1 MRLVARVAATLALTT
16 AVAVW
21 TAAGPAAA
29 DEADVDR
36 YLDEVAVELSQ
47 PGVWIDPD
55 ASDAFGRDEA
65 ADLDEAAAAA
75 PVDMRIA
82 VVPAWKLDPEG
93 QDRLVGR
100 FLLYEGE
107 ELASQLYDR
116 VGVDGVYL
124 VMSVADSSYD
134 GRGLWGVQH
143 SEDGPAYY
151 VEDAIDQAVDCCAPE
166 YGPMIDRF
174 IDRASE
180 VDHPFYIDVA
190 PWAGGAVGVAGL
202 WWGGTTLSA
211 RRRRRADEQGHLD
224 VVRPMLTEEVIELS
238 DRVSD
243 LPTTSDIAQAALTKE
258 ILDTVEKARH
268 PAGQGGLRRR
278 RPGGDVAARH
288 SALQDRLP
296 RGAAAG
302 KAGPRA
308 DAAVLLRP
316 AARAEHAAA
325 AVDAGRG
332 RRTRGAGLRP
342 VRRPARRRRGAA
354 GPRDG
359 TGPLLGGR
367 RGPRRLHRGLLER
380 HGRHL
385 ALPAR
390 RPLARPRLAVEPVGV
405 AAAAGQAREH
415 APVDEPCGQRG
426 DGVLRRRLLGLQRR
440 LGRLRRVQRTEPA
453 AQLRRWVEPAID
465 APVRRRPPLLTARP
479 GARLTAGPE
488 VDLGVLRPS
497 NGHFGRE
504 LPKNSKINFAA
515 RGQSKASSASRA
527 GSASGS
533 ASASASTHRFAH

>member
-16 AVAVW
+16 AAAVW
-21 TAAGPAAA
+21 TAAGPAGA

-36 YLDEVAVELSQ
+36 YLDEVAVELAQ

-65 ADLDEAAAAA
+65 GDLDEAAAAA

-143 SEDGPAYY
+143 SEDGPAYH

-202 WWGGTTLSA
+202 WWGGTTLGA

-243 LPTTSDIAQAALTKE
+243 LPTTSDIAQAGLTKE

-268 PAGQGGLRRR
+268 RLDKAASDEDVQAVTSLLGTARYKIACLEALQQGKPVPEPTPPCFFDPRHGPSTQQRQWTPAEGAEREVPVCDQC
-278 RPGGDVAARH
+278 AAR
-288 SALQDRLP
+288 LD
-296 RGAAAG
+296 AG
-302 KAGPRA
+302 EAPQ
-308 DAAVLLRP
+308 
-316 AARAEHAAA
+316 ARET
-325 AVDAGRG
+325 GRG
-332 RRTRGAGLRP
+332 RYWEGGEDLVAYIEGYWNGTAGAWRFPHDDHSRARGSLWNRWES
-342 VRRPARRRRGAA
+342 RRPRARLASYGRSLGQAASSAMSSSGDDGSGGWGGGSGGRSRRRSFGGGSSRRSSRRSG
-354 GPRDG
+354 
-359 TGPLLGGR
+359 GGR
-367 RGPRRLHRGLLER
+367 R
-380 HGRHL
+380 
-385 ALPAR
+385 
-390 RPLARPRLAVEPVGV
+390 
-405 AAAAGQAREH
+405 
-415 APVDEPCGQRG
+415 
-426 DGVLRRRLLGLQRR
+426 
-440 LGRLRRVQRTEPA
+440 
-453 AQLRRWVEPAID
+453 
-465 APVRRRPPLLTARP
+465 
-479 GARLTAGPE
+479 
-488 VDLGVLRPS
+488 
-497 NGHFGRE
+497 F
-504 LPKNSKINFAA
+504 
-515 RGQSKASSASRA
+515 
-527 GSASGS
+527 
-533 ASASASTHRFAH
+533 